1 MFCVPGSSFAE
12 NFYDLKRIEL
22 SSKHD
27 KNPLTLSKKG
37 YMKSLFAL
45 VAFPYIQSLL
55 DQTYQELRENE
66 DSGRSNNQVRCYCK
80 DNIVLL

>member
-1 MFCVPGSSFAE
+1 MFYVPGSSFAE

-22 SSKHD
+22 TSKKD
-27 KNPLTLSKKG
+27 KKPLTLSREG

-55 DQTYQELRENE
+55 DQTYQELREHE
-66 DSGRSNNQVRCYCK
+66 DSDTSHNQVRY
-80 DNIVLL
+80 